1 MSGCMCNC
9 CPLIEVA
16 LQHHV
21 PLGLYYYPLSAKGP
35 TNSKRDHLLPS
46 IGHRHT
52 RSGRHLHHQ
61 APKLNAGT
69 QPTAGGS
76 ISTPNTYAP
85 TTLNSSISAPIV
97 IFTVLLLPTP
107 WSLPQPSIPTPYG
120 TSLHATV
127 NTNPSRTTS
136 HLHTIIRSSTSTS
149 TTPQHHHLT
158 EPVITILEQHP
169 YSSPPQSSLLKAH
182 STTAPQPT
190 QHRIPLSA
198 CDAPPPQARTTT
210 TPPTNNKY
218 YSLYPHCF

>member
-1 MSGCMCNC
+1 MLIFDREFSLQREIIFFLPYGHASSG
-9 CPLIEVA
+9 P
-16 LQHHV
+16 
-21 PLGLYYYPLSAKGP
+21 
-35 TNSKRDHLLPS
+35 
-46 IGHRHT
+46 
-52 RSGRHLHHQ
+52 HLHHQ

-107 WSLPQPSIPTPYG
+107 WSLPQPSIPTPYR

-136 HLHTIIRSSTSTS
+136 LLHTTIRSSTC

-169 YSSPPQSSLLKAH
+169 
-182 STTAPQPT
+182 
-190 QHRIPLSA
+190 
-198 CDAPPPQARTTT
+198 
-210 TPPTNNKY
+210 
-218 YSLYPHCF
+218 